1 MLMLVIECQSQS
13 QRGSHRLLAGK
24 KRNQESLLQKYL
36 QKYFLLLQLILNAV
50 ICQPSDS
57 NIVFKV

>member
-1 MLMLVIECQSQS
+1 MLMLVTECQSQS

-24 KRNQESLLQKYL
+24 KRNQESLLQKY
-36 QKYFLLLQLILNAV
+36 FLLLQLILNAV